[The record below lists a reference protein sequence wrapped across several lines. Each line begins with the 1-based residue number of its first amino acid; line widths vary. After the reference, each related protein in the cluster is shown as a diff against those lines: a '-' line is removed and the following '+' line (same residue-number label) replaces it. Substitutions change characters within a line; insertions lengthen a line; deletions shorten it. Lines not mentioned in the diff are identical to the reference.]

1 MVNFGMPVIDALRSA
16 TSIDARVLHM
26 AEKIGQVKSGLFAD
40 VIAVEGDPTKD
51 ISTLRKVKFV
61 MKGGAVYRQ

>member
-1 MVNFGMPVIDALRSA
+1 VKFGMPSSDALRSA

-26 AEKIGQVKSGLFAD
+26 GDKIGQVKAGLMAD
-40 VIAVEGDPTKD
+40 VIAVEGDPTHD

-61 MKGGAVYRQ
+61 MKGGVIYKE